1 MFIPDRAIT
10 PIYYHSW
17 HIKSATHRPY
27 RCSFTQLNFWITDF
41 CSFPYRAI
49 DLIGTKL
56 VDLNFLS
63 TWYQFMTFTNH
74 VRETKANIAV
84 EAFQALISSS
94 VLFSKMCDTIFHC
107 HKGLHWPLQ
116 FWNQT
121 CFTVDGANPPTPPP
135 QFSEMNTEKDTGMLR
150 SAGVIMY
157 CESALRFTAFMQW

>member
-1 MFIPDRAIT
+1 VFIPDRAIT

-74 VRETKANIAV
+74 VRVLLLI
-84 EAFQALISSS
+84 AFQALISSS
-94 VLFSKMCDTIFHC
+94 VLFSKMTLYFTVTRAFIGPFNSET
-107 HKGLHWPLQ
+107 KPVLPLMEPPPSPSAI
-116 FWNQT
+116 FWNEHWERYWNVAVCWGNNVLWK
-121 CFTVDGANPPTPPP
+121 CFEIYGFHA
-135 QFSEMNTEKDTGMLR
+135 
-150 SAGVIMY
+150 VIKPY
-157 CESALRFTAFMQW
+157 KK